1 MKPSLVVLAAGIGSR
16 YGGLKQMDPI
26 GPAGE
31 FLLDYAVYDA
41 VRAGFGRVVFVIRHD
56 IEAPFREAIG
66 GRIERHVPV
75 AYAFQ
80 EVAGL
85 PEGRAVP
92 SGRTKPWGTGHAVL
106 SCAGIVQEPFG
117 VINADDFY
125 GPESYRLL
133 AGFLRDTA
141 SDPKQ
146 YALVAFRLDQTLSE
160 HGSVARGVGTEAE
173 PGWLARIE
181 EHTGIRREGA
191 GIVWEGGQLSGAE
204 PVSMNMWGFKPGLLA
219 HLKDGFSRFLDARGT
234 ELKAEYYLPEAVDR
248 LIAARE
254 AKVAL
259 LRTSETWF
267 GVTHPQDKA
276 AVVARIK
283 GLIEGGVY
291 PPSLWK

>member
-1 MKPSLVVLAAGIGSR
+1 
-16 YGGLKQMDPI
+16 MDPI
-26 GPAGE
+26 GPSGE

-41 VRAGFGRVVFVIRHD
+41 IRAGFGRVVFVIRHD

-85 PEGRAVP
+85 PGGRVVP
-92 SGRTKPWGTGHAVL
+92 PGRTKPWGTGHAVL

-141 SDPKQ
+141 ADPAQ

-160 HGSVARGVGTEAE
+160 HGSVARGVGTETE
-173 PGWLARIE
+173 PGWLARIV
-181 EHTGIRREGA
+181 EHTGICRDGE
-191 GIVWEGGQLSGAE
+191 GIVWDNGRLTGGE
-204 PVSMNMWGFKPGLLA
+204 PVSMNMWGFKPGLLT
-219 HLKDGFSRFLDARGT
+219 HMKDGFARFLDAHGT

-248 LIAARE
+248 LIASRS

-259 LRTSETWF
+259 VRTSETWF
-267 GVTHPQDKA
+267 GVTHPQDKS

-283 GLIEGGVY
+283 GLIGGGVY
-291 PPSLWK
+291 PASLWR